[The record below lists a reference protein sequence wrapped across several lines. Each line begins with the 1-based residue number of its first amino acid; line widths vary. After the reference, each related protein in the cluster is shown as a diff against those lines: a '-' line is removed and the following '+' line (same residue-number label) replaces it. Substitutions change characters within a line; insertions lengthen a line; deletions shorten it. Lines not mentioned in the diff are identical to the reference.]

1 MANLGR
7 VYDGVEYPLRH
18 EACKARHRA
27 YVQALAEGLNFT
39 QAAHAVGVSKRT
51 GKVWRN
57 GRTRSSGRC
66 ERASIAAQ
74 ADWYRLYMN
83 CRPHQ
88 VNKRFLSLKERM
100 LIADWHRQGISMRQI
115 AQRLGRSVSTVSRE
129 LARNSIT
136 RGSYSP
142 YIAHMRAE
150 RRLKRPKDR
159 KCDDPRLWAVIWD
172 KLTARWSPEQ
182 ICVYLRRCF
191 PDNQSMNPCV
201 ETIYQSI
208 FIQAKGAFCCWDACG
223 AFYPLYVVA
232 LFA

>member
-27 YVQALAEGLNFT
+27 YVQALAAGLNFT

-100 LIADWHRQGISMRQI
+100 LIADWHWQGISMRQI

-142 YIAHMRAE
+142 YIGLFIIE
-150 RRLKRPKDR
+150 GVGVVCGVRR
-159 KCDDPRLWAVIWD
+159 
-172 KLTARWSPEQ
+172 
-182 ICVYLRRCF
+182 
-191 PDNQSMNPCV
+191 
-201 ETIYQSI
+201 
-208 FIQAKGAFCCWDACG
+208 
-223 AFYPLYVVA
+223 VVA
-232 LFA
+232 G

>member
-1 MANLGR
+1 MQHGLIDWSVLWLNLGR

-83 CRPHQ
+83 CRPGQ
-88 VNKRFLSLKERM
+88 VNKRFF
-100 LIADWHRQGISMRQI
+100 
-115 AQRLGRSVSTVSRE
+115 VF
-129 LARNSIT
+129 
-136 RGSYSP
+136 
-142 YIAHMRAE
+142 
-150 RRLKRPKDR
+150 KR
-159 KCDDPRLWAVIWD
+159 
-172 KLTARWSPEQ
+172 T
-182 ICVYLRRCF
+182 
-191 PDNQSMNPCV
+191 
-201 ETIYQSI
+201 
-208 FIQAKGAFCCWDACG
+208 DA
-223 AFYPLYVVA
+223 YR
-232 LFA
+232 